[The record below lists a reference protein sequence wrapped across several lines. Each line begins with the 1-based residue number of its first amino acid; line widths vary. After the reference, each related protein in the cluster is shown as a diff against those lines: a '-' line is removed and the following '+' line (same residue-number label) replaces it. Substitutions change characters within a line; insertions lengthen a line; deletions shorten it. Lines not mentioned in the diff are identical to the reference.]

1 MFKNQRILICPL
13 NWGIG
18 HTTRMVAYAKQ
29 LAQAGNHIMIA
40 GDHEVLDIFKEE
52 LPQMERILLKD
63 IHVHYSKSDKQV
75 RKLVLHSPLFMFS
88 LYMQHL
94 ALQRLLKKIEIDVVI
109 SDNRPSLWSKKV
121 KSYYV
126 THQPNLKLSD
136 GWHWAEKIAT
146 FTHQWFIRRYDALLI
161 PDVQGSKSLSG
172 KLSVLKEGKFNVHHI
187 GWLSRFEKPEIA
199 VEPENYTLLILSG
212 VEPSRTHLKDEIVKR
227 FKGTEEQLIIAGG
240 SKAETHDN
248 IITLPYVRTE
258 ALKPLILSAK
268 HIICR
273 SGYSMLTDLTV
284 LGREAEY
291 IPTPGQPEQ
300 EYLAKL
306 HSQPHQ

>member
-18 HTTRMVAYAKQ
+18 HSTRMVAYAKQ
-29 LAQAGNHIMIA
+29 LELDDNQIMVA

-52 LPQMERILLKD
+52 LPHIERILLKD
-63 IHVHYSKSDKQV
+63 IHVHYSKSNKHV
-75 RKLVLHSPLFMFS
+75 RKLLVYAPFFLVS
-88 LYMQHL
+88 LYRQHL
-94 ALQRLLKKIEIDVVI
+94 TLQRLLKRVKVDVLI
-109 SDNRPSLWSKKV
+109 SDNRPSLWSRKV

-136 GWHWAEKIAT
+136 GWHWGEKIAT
-146 FTHQWFIRRYDALLI
+146 FIHQWFIKHYDALLI
-161 PDVQGSKSLSG
+161 PDVEGRSSLSG
-172 KLSVLKEGKFNVHHI
+172 EMSRVKEGKFKIHHI
-187 GWLSRFEKPEIA
+187 GWLSRFEKPLA
-199 VEPENYTLLILSG
+199 KVEKENYTLLVLSG
-212 VEPSRTHLKDEIVKR
+212 VEPSRTHLREMIIAR
-227 FKGTEEQLIIAGG
+227 YKGTEEQLIIAGG
-240 SKAETHDN
+240 YKAETKDN

-273 SGYSMLTDLTV
+273 SGYSMITDLEV
-284 LGREAEY
+284 LGCDAEY

-300 EYLAKL
+300 EYLALL
-306 HSQPHQ
+306 HSQPEK

>member
-29 LAQAGNHIMIA
+29 LELAGNHIMVA
-40 GDHEVLDIFKEE
+40 GDHDVLDIFKEE
-52 LPQMERILLKD
+52 LPQIERILLKD
-63 IHVHYSKSDKQV
+63 IHVRYSKSDKQV
-75 RKLVLHSPLFMFS
+75 RKLVLHSPIFMYS
-88 LYMQHL
+88 LYQQHL
-94 ALQRLLKKIEIDVVI
+94 ALQRLLKKIEVDVVI
-109 SDNRPSLWSKKV
+109 SDNRPSLWSKMV

-146 FTHQWFIRRYDALLI
+146 FTHQWFIKHYDALLI
-161 PDVQGSKSLSG
+161 PDVEGADSLSG
-172 KLSVLKEGKFNVHHI
+172 ELSILNNSKLEVHHI
-187 GWLSRFEKPEIA
+187 GWLSRFDTPQLNVEK
-199 VEPENYTLLILSG
+199 ENYTLLILSG
-212 VEPSRTHLKDEIVKR
+212 VEPSRTDLRNEIIQR

-240 SKAETHDN
+240 YKAETLDN

-268 HIICR
+268 HVICR
-273 SGYSMLTDLTV
+273 SGYSMITDLRV
-284 LGREAEY
+284 LGCDAEY
-291 IPTPGQPEQ
+291 ISTPGQPEQ

-306 HSQPHQ
+306 HSQPQK